1 MNDKHFVITI
11 ERQYGSGG
19 RLTGKRLAEELGI
32 HFYDEE
38 ILKMTSETSAIGE
51 QYFRLADERA
61 GNNMLY
67 RIVTSMKPELT
78 EPDKDGP
85 NITSPENLFRFQSSV
100 IRKLAQE
107 ESCIIIGRCAD
118 YVLDGTEN
126 LVRLFVYAEIEER
139 INKVREKGYFPEED
153 ILKNIKRID
162 RERRDYYR
170 YYTGKSWENLEN
182 YDLMINTTKLSYDD
196 MVECVVDYLK
206 MRGILAK

>member
-61 GNNMLY
+61 GNNLMY

-100 IRKLAQE
+100 IRGLAASE
-107 ESCIIIGRCAD
+107 TCIIVGRCGN
-118 YVLDGTEN
+118 YVLQDQMDN
-126 LVRLFVYAEIEER
+126 LVRVFVYADTVTR
-139 INKVREKGYFPEED
+139 IRRVMDVDKVDEAEALRRMR
-153 ILKNIKRID
+153 RID
-162 RERRDYYR
+162 KERTEYHRYFTGREWMDM
-170 YYTGKSWENLEN
+170 EN
-182 YDLMINTTKLSYDD
+182 YDLPINASRIDYDQMIQLIK
-196 MVECVVDYLK
+196 DYLK
-206 MRGILAK
+206 LKGFL

>member
-61 GNNMLY
+61 GNNLLY
-67 RIVTSMKPELT
+67 RIVTGMKPELT